1 MTAAGSAQTGLPR
14 VFWAL
19 LAGHLINRLGGFA
32 QPFLAL
38 YLTDGRGLTAGTA
51 AAVMSA
57 VGVGM
62 VASQVVG
69 GWLADRLGRRLTMIA
84 GFAGNA
90 VALIGLAQADTVVV
104 IGLTACAVGVTGEL
118 FRPALSAAVADV
130 VRSDDRGR
138 AYGLLVWGANLGF
151 SVSTAVG
158 GVLAAAGYG
167 LLFWVNALTSAA
179 AAMIIRWFVP
189 DTRASVSGGGR
200 RLLGVAARDR
210 LLIASAGAYLLY
222 GAVYFQAFS
231 TLPLVM
237 AADGLATSTYG
248 LLIAGNGLLIVVFQP
263 LAGRVLGN
271 LDHAP
276 VLAVSMLIVGAGF
289 ALGAAAH
296 TWPRY
301 AVSIAVWTVGEIGAG
316 TALGAVFA
324 VLAPRDLRG
333 GYMGLSGLAW
343 ATGAALGPI
352 AGTLMLA
359 LHGRAGLWIGCG
371 VVGLALFSGH
381 LMMAPAL
388 RARVAALPDSLGQGG
403 RTMGG

>member
-1 MTAAGSAQTGLPR
+1 MTATTSAQTGLPR

-19 LAGHLINRLGGFA
+19 LAGHLINRLGGFV
-32 QPFLAL
+32 QPFLVL

-51 AAVMSA
+51 AAVVSA
-57 VGVGM
+57 LGVGM

-90 VALIGLAQADTVVV
+90 VALIGLAQADIVVV
-104 IGLTACAVGVTGEL
+104 IGLAACAVGVTGEL
-118 FRPALSAAVADV
+118 FRPALSAAVADL
-130 VRSDDRGR
+130 VRPDDRGR
-138 AYGLLVWGANLGF
+138 AYGLLVWAANLGF

-158 GVLAAAGYG
+158 GVLAVAGYG
-167 LLFWVNALTSAA
+167 LLFWANALTSAA
-179 AAMIIRWFVP
+179 AAMIIAWFVP
-189 DTRASVSGGGR
+189 EPRVSASGGGR
-200 RLLGVAARDR
+200 RLLPVAARDR
-210 LLIASAGAYLLY
+210 LLIASASAYLLY

-231 TLPLVM
+231 TLPLTM

-276 VLAVSMLIVGAGF
+276 VLAVSMLILGVGF

-301 AVSIAVWTVGEIGAG
+301 AVSVAVWTVGEVGAG

-324 VLAPRDLRG
+324 TLAPRDLRG

-343 ATGAALGPI
+343 TSGAALGPPL
-352 AGTLMLA
+352 GTTMLD
-359 LHGRAGLWIGCG
+359 LHGRTGLWIGCG
-371 VVGLALFSGH
+371 VVGVALFAAH

-388 RARVAALPDSLGQGG
+388 RARAAMLPA
-403 RTMGG
+403 